1 MRGRSSCSSDA
12 TGRASSRSHE
22 DHTSISAAPDDLR
35 SRSRTAAVHSLSQC
49 LHAHRSA
56 CRSVDVSC
64 IVCLLFESVCACMC
78 VDCIDVC
85 FESDR
90 FPAKKD
96 FTRWKP
102 VQLASETYDNTPTLA
117 LLEHFEAPWR
127 SQVLLLP
134 GASFSTV
141 MVKKRSVPIMANFE
155 PFFLRSVNECGADFW
170 WKYSQ
175 DTALQ
180 EIPRR
185 NSVIYFWAGPSLV
198 EVAVR
203 TASWLVSAISHPR
216 RVCAPMLMLG
226 ESEFLELGRARR

>member
-1 MRGRSSCSSDA
+1 MSGYEANERCAADHDHA
-12 TGRASSRSHE
+12 TRPAAHRV

-35 SRSRTAAVHSLSQC
+35 SRSRPAAVHSLNVC
-49 LHAHRSA
+49 MHRSA
-56 CRSVDVSC
+56 CRSVDVS
-64 IVCLLFESVCACMC
+64 LFALFESVCTCMC

-90 FPAKKD
+90 LPAKKD

-102 VQLASETYDNTPTLA
+102 VQLASETYDKTPHTRLA
-117 LLEHFEAPWR
+117 RALR
-127 SQVLLLP
+127 SSLKITSASFAQC
-134 GASFSTV
+134 ASFSTV
-141 MVKKRSVPIMANFE
+141 MVKKGSVPIMANFE
-155 PFFLRSVNECGADFW
+155 PFYLRSVNECGADFW

-185 NSVIYFWAGPSLV
+185 NSVLYFWAGPSLV

-203 TASWLVSAISHPR
+203 TTSWLVSAISYPR
-216 RVCAPMLMLG
+216 RVCASMLMLG
-226 ESEFLELGRARR
+226 